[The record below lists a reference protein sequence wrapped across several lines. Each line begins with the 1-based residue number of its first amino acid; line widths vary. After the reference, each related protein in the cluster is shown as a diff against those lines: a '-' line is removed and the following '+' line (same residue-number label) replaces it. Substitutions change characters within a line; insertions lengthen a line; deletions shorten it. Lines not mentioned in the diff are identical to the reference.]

1 MIFTSFEFALFF
13 VAVLLIRG
21 VFTTLQG
28 EKLFLVFASYVFYMS
43 WNVYYAGLIFSAS
56 CCDYILGNRIAGANT
71 TGERRAFL
79 VASLVMN
86 LGILTYFKY
95 SPFIIETTASLLSL
109 IGISFAQHHWNV
121 ILPVGISF
129 FTFQSLSYT
138 IDVYRRKITPCST
151 LRDFLL
157 FVAFFPQLVA
167 GPIVRATEFLPQLVT
182 RARANAREIE
192 TGLALIAL
200 GVVKKSVIS
209 DQVSSHVDVIFANPQ
224 GFDAPT
230 LLLGVLGYAVQIYCD
245 FSGYSDIAIGCARV
259 MGYRFPENF
268 QMPYSAV
275 NITDFWRRW
284 HISLSSW
291 LRDYLYIPLGGN
303 RHGVSR
309 YYVSLMLTMLLGG
322 LWHGASWN
330 FVIWGGIHGVA
341 LIAHKIWSGWRISR
355 DLSSPSWWRL
365 LASRGLTM
373 GVVLIGWIFFRART
387 FSDASELLL
396 GLLRWE
402 SGSAQLLSPQILA
415 SVAIVFVMHI
425 AFLNNRNW
433 ADEIVDKTLSIRIAT
448 YTTLLTTI
456 VSFGSTDASPFIYFQ
471 F

>member
-1 MIFTSFEFALFF
+1 
-13 VAVLLIRG
+13 
-21 VFTTLQG
+21 
-28 EKLFLVFASYVFYMS
+28 
-43 WNVYYAGLIFSAS
+43 
-56 CCDYILGNRIAGANT
+56 
-71 TGERRAFL
+71 
-79 VASLVMN
+79 
-86 LGILTYFKY
+86 
-95 SPFIIETTASLLSL
+95 
-109 IGISFAQHHWNV
+109 
-121 ILPVGISF
+121 
-129 FTFQSLSYT
+129 
-138 IDVYRRKITPCST
+138 
-151 LRDFLL
+151 
-157 FVAFFPQLVA
+157 
-167 GPIVRATEFLPQLVT
+167 
-182 RARANAREIE
+182 
-192 TGLALIAL
+192 
-200 GVVKKSVIS
+200 
-209 DQVSSHVDVIFANPQ
+209 
-224 GFDAPT
+224 
-230 LLLGVLGYAVQIYCD
+230 
-245 FSGYSDIAIGCARV
+245 